1 MANLDQPPA
10 YAVLARYYDLQHGAH
25 TPDIPMYLDAAAA
38 ARDGDAE
45 TARVLELGC
54 GTGRVLI
61 PLAAAGH
68 YVLGIDASP
77 EMLGIAR
84 LRLRETPG
92 ARCDLV
98 LADATQPDWPGAP
111 SGACDL
117 AIIALNTFLHNL
129 TRESQLGMLA
139 VARSRLRPGGALI
152 VDLPPN
158 DELVYQPD
166 SGEFELEARF
176 TDPDTGA
183 VIEKYA
189 ASTIEWSTQEQRLS
203 YRMEERAADGRLAAA
218 FTSFRLRHVF
228 KHEMELLL
236 LASGYA
242 SWRWHGD
249 YDLSP
254 YAEGSPRMI
263 VYATA

>member
-1 MANLDQPPA
+1 MTIPDEPSA
-10 YAVLARYYDLQHGAH
+10 YAVLARYYDLQHSTH
-25 TPDIPMYLDAAAA
+25 TPDIPMYLDAAVA
-38 ARDGDAE
+38 ARGGHAP
-45 TARVLELGC
+45 ARVLELGC

-61 PLAAAGH
+61 PLADAGH
-68 YVLGIDASP
+68 YVLGVDASP
-77 EMLGIAR
+77 EMLDIAR
-84 LRLRETPG
+84 RRLQDMPG

-98 LADATQPDWPGAP
+98 LADAAQEDWPGAP
-111 SGACDL
+111 PAECDL
-117 AIIALNTFLHNL
+117 AIVALNTFLHNL
-129 TRESQLGMLA
+129 TRESQLGMLSA
-139 VARSRLRPGGALI
+139 ARRRLRRGGTLI

-158 DELVYQPD
+158 DELMYQPD

-189 ASTIEWSTQEQRLS
+189 ASTIAWSAQEQRLH
-203 YRMEERAADGRLAAA
+203 YRMDERTADGQARTSA
-218 FTSFRLRHVF
+218 TSFRLRHVF

-242 SWRWHGD
+242 GWRWHGD

-263 VYATA
+263 VFAAA